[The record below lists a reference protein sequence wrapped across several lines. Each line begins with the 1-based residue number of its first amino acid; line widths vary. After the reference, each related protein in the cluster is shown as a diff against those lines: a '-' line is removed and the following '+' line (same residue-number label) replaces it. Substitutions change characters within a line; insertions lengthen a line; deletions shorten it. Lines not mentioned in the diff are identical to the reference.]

1 MGPRLKAYLQLCRP
15 ANLPTAAADILA
27 GISIS
32 GLFAGVGAFKIPVVD
47 LFPFLMLILASVFL
61 YAGGVVLNDVFD
73 LAIDEVE
80 RPERPIPSG
89 IVSLGKARS
98 FGFALLLV
106 GIYFAFL
113 ANINS
118 GIISVFLAVSI
129 LSYDKFAKHHA
140 VLGPLNMGICR
151 GLNLLMGIS
160 LLNTMENWPY
170 VLVPV
175 VFIFAVTMI
184 SRGEVH
190 GKNKGNILLAGLLYV
205 VVLSGV
211 FYLHQVYANGDLWYV
226 LFLALFAFMVFK
238 PLIKAYQNNTPENI
252 KKAVKS
258 GVLSIILLDAAMAVA
273 HANIIIGV
281 LMLLLLPLSMYLA
294 KQFAVT

>member
-1 MGPRLKAYLQLCRP
+1 MNPRLKAYLQLCRP

-27 GISIS
+27 GMSIS
-32 GLFAGVGAFKIPVVD
+32 GLFAGLGVFELPIVD
-47 LFPFLMLILASVFL
+47 LPPFFMLIMASVFL
-61 YAGGVVLNDVFD
+61 YGGGVVLNDVFD
-73 LAIDEVE
+73 VEIDKIE

-89 IVSLGKARS
+89 VVPLKMAGL
-98 FGFALLLV
+98 FGSILLLV
-106 GIYFAFL
+106 GICLAFL
-113 ANINS
+113 VNRDC
-118 GIISVFLAVSI
+118 GLISILLALAI

-140 VLGPLNMGICR
+140 FLGPLNMGVCR

-160 LLNTMENWPY
+160 LLNTTENWPY
-170 VLVPV
+170 VLVPI

-205 VVLSGV
+205 VVLIGV
-211 FYLHQVYANGDLWYV
+211 FYLHQVHENGDFWYMV
-226 LFLALFAFMVFK
+226 FLGLFAFMVFK
-238 PLIKAYQNNTPENI
+238 PLIKAYQSNTSGNI

-258 GVLSIILLDAAMAVA
+258 GVLSIILLDAALAVA
-273 HANIIIGV
+273 HANIILGIV
-281 LMLLLLPLSMYLA
+281 MLLLLPLSIFLA

>member
-1 MGPRLKAYLQLCRP
+1 MGPRVKAYLQLCRP
-15 ANLPTAAADILA
+15 PNLPTAAADILA
-27 GISIS
+27 GMSIS
-32 GLFAGVGAFKIPVVD
+32 GLFAGIGAFAIPTVD
-47 LFPFLMLILASVFL
+47 LFPFFMLILASVFL

-73 LAIDEVE
+73 IAIDKVE

-89 IVSLGKARS
+89 VVPLGKAKS
-98 FGFALLLV
+98 FGFGLLLV

-113 ANINS
+113 VNVNS
-118 GIISVFLAVSI
+118 GIISIFLALAI

-140 VLGPLNMGICR
+140 FFGPLNMGICR

-160 LLNTMENWPY
+160 LLNSMENWPY
-170 VLVPV
+170 VLVPI

-205 VVLSGV
+205 AVLSGV
-211 FYLHQVYANGDLWYV
+211 FYLHQVYANGDLWY
-226 LFLALFAFMVFK
+226 LFFLGLFAFMVFK

-258 GVLSIILLDAAMAVA
+258 GVLSIILLDTAMAVA
-273 HANIIIGV
+273 HANLIIGV
-281 LMLLLLPLSMYLA
+281 LMLLLLPLSLYLA

>member
-32 GLFAGVGAFKIPVVD
+32 GLFAGLGAFEIPD
-47 LFPFLMLILASVFL
+47 INFLPALTLVMASVFL

-73 LAIDEVE
+73 IEIDKVE

-89 IVSLGKARS
+89 MVPLGKAGM
-98 FGFALLLV
+98 FGFVLLLV
-106 GIYFAFL
+106 GICLAFL
-113 ANINS
+113 ADQQS
-118 GIISVFLAVSI
+118 GLVSIFLALAI
-129 LSYDKFAKHHA
+129 LCYDKFAKHHA
-140 VLGPLNMGICR
+140 ILGPLNMGVCR

-190 GKNKGNILLAGLLYV
+190 GKNKGNIMLAGLFYI
-205 VVLSGV
+205 VVLSRV
-211 FYLHQVYANGDLWYV
+211 FYLHQVYAKSDLWYV
-226 LFLALFAFMVFK
+226 LFLLLFAYMVFK
-238 PLIKAYQNNTPENI
+238 PLIKAYRNNTPENI
-252 KKAVKS
+252 KKAVKA

-273 HANIIIGV
+273 HANLIIGV
-281 LMLLLLPLSMYLA
+281 LMLLLLPLSIYLA

>member
-27 GISIS
+27 GMSIS
-32 GLFAGVGAFKIPVVD
+32 GLFAGLGAFDIPAVD
-47 LFPFLMLILASVFL
+47 FYPAFMLIMASVFL

-73 LAIDEVE
+73 MEIDKVE

-89 IVSLGKARS
+89 IVPLGKARS
-98 FGFALLLV
+98 FGFGLLLV

-113 ANINS
+113 ANIDS
-118 GIISVFLAVSI
+118 GIISIFLALAI
-129 LSYDKFAKHHA
+129 LSYDRFAKHHA
-140 VLGPLNMGICR
+140 FFGPLNMGVCR

-160 LLNTMENWPY
+160 LLNSMESWPY

-175 VFIFAVTMI
+175 VFIFAVTMV

-190 GKNKGNILLAGLLYV
+190 GKNKGNIVLAGLLYV
-205 VVLSGV
+205 LVLIGV
-211 FYLHQVYANGDLWYV
+211 YYLHHVYAEGDLWY
-226 LFLALFAFMVFK
+226 LMFLLLFAFMVFG
-238 PLIKAYQNNTPENI
+238 PLIRAYRENTPVNI
-252 KKAVKS
+252 KKAVKA
-258 GVLSIILLDAAMAVA
+258 GVLSIILLDAAIAVA
-273 HANIIIGV
+273 HSNSIIG
-281 LMLLLLPLSMYLA
+281 LIILLLLPLSMYLA